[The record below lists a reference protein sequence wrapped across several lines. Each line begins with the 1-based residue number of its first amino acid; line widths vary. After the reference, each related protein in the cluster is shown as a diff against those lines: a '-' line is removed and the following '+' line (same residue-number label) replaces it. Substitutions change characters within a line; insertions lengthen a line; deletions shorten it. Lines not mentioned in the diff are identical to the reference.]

1 MNRLTA
7 LTLFV
12 LLLIHFPVQA
22 QESATLIATSD
33 QQVSLYSE
41 TNTSS
46 AVVATIE
53 AGVLFKVEDRI
64 GSFYS
69 ATDVAGSS
77 KGFVLKNTVSPVGP
91 DTYESYLRQPGAT
104 AFIFNWDDHA
114 VLEGPDTL
122 SAGVSLPYG
131 EPVVVFAS
139 AGDFYLV
146 ATKAGGF
153 VGYILAS
160 TVADVERGSLREFNP
175 GKTLIPDPISYLP
188 AMARSPQS
196 VYQPVVIQKDPS
208 LAAVLSFLVPGGGHL
223 YAGEEGTGILLLA
236 GGTLSLLIG
245 TQTAAEQIL
254 DCTTNCDT
262 AGDGALFF
270 GVAAYVGAW
279 VYGMIDGPE
288 AARRANARIAPT
300 MSYSGRPAVK
310 LTMQF

>member
-1 MNRLTA
+1 M
-7 LTLFV
+7 
-12 LLLIHFPVQA
+12 LLLFLLLVCIPVQA

-33 QQVSLYSE
+33 QQVSLHSE

-46 AVVATIE
+46 AIVATIE

-64 GSFYS
+64 GSFYF
-69 ATDVAGSS
+69 ATDVAGNS
-77 KGFVLKNTVSPVGP
+77 KGFVLKNAVSPVGS
-91 DTYESYLRQPGAT
+91 DTYESYLSQPGAT
-104 AFIFNWDDHA
+104 AFIFNWDDHT
-114 VLEGPDTL
+114 VLEEPDTL
-122 SAGVSLPYG
+122 SAGVSLSYG

-139 AGDFYLV
+139 AGNFYLV
-146 ATKAGGF
+146 ATKAGGV
-153 VGYILAS
+153 VGYVLAS
-160 TVADVERGSLREFNP
+160 TVADVERDSLRKFNP
-175 GKTLIPDPISYLP
+175 GKVLKSDPISYPP
-188 AMARSPQS
+188 AIARSPQS
-196 VYQPVVIQKDPS
+196 VYQPMVIPKDPS

-245 TQTAAEQIL
+245 TQMAANQIL

-270 GVAAYVGAW
+270 GLAAYLGAW
-279 VYGMIDGPE
+279 VYGLIDGPE
-288 AARRANARIAPT
+288 AARRANARIAPA